1 MTRPAILNLPSAILA
16 FITVAGCTVG
26 PDYRAPHLDVPDS
39 FGSWTGGAVG
49 QGVDLNRWWIALND
63 PALDALIDQ
72 SIAGNLDLRE
82 AEARLREARAQ
93 RGVVAAD
100 RFPGVNAT
108 GSYRR
113 SKTSENAFSVGGG
126 GDSGA
131 GTSDSAFS
139 FQRPGDTTDL
149 FQAGF
154 DASWELDLFGGV
166 RRAVEAADADL
177 DAVYENRRNVL
188 ATLVAE
194 VARNYAE
201 LRGYQRQI
209 GIAERNVKIQ
219 IDAADV
225 ARAKARLAG
234 GSELEVARAEAQTAQ
249 TRSQIPLLEQQRDAA
264 AHRLAILTGR
274 PPRAL
279 FDSLTA
285 AKTEAIP
292 SGPPVV
298 APGLPAEL
306 LRRRPDVR
314 RAERELAAATAR
326 VGEATADL
334 YPRFTLTGA
343 VGLQSE
349 TVRHLTDWKSHF
361 WNFGPSFSWPIFDAG
376 RIRSNV
382 SVQESRTAQADA
394 RYRKAVLTALEEVEN
409 ALTAYSK
416 EQSRRTQLTEAV
428 ARNRRAVEL
437 ANTLYQGGARDFLNV
452 IDAQRALLVTED
464 ALAQS
469 DRTVTTN
476 LVALFKALGCGAGH

>member
-1 MTRPAILNLPSAILA
+1 MTSPAILHLPSAIL
-16 FITVAGCTVG
+16 VLSLLQGCTVG

-39 FGSWTGGAVG
+39 FGSWTGGATG
-49 QGVDLNRWWIALND
+49 HGVDLNRWWAALND
-63 PALDALIDQ
+63 AQLDALIDQ

-100 RFPGVNAT
+100 RFPNVNTT

-113 SKTSENAFSVGGG
+113 SKTSENAFSIGG

-131 GTSDSAFS
+131 SNGDSAFS

-154 DASWELDLFGGV
+154 DASWELDVFGGV

-188 ATLVAE
+188 STLVAE

-264 AHRLAILTGR
+264 AHRLAVLTGR

-279 FDSLTA
+279 FESLTS
-285 AKTEAIP
+285 AKLEAIP
-292 SGPPVV
+292 TGPPVV

-343 VGLQSE
+343 VGLQSQ

-382 SVQESRTAQADA
+382 AVQDNRVAQADA

-416 EQSRRTQLTEAV
+416 EQSRRDLLASAV
-428 ARNRRAVEL
+428 ERNRRAVEL

-464 ALAQS
+464 ALAQ
-469 DRTVTTN
+469 
-476 LVALFKALGCGAGH
+476 